1 MNLKNKEQLLKTK
14 KMLEQ
19 RLANFERRNNNLEGN
34 FVGQIINLKRRIR
47 EIDFQMAI
55 RWVFQ
60 EKWWINNNICRR
72 CGV

>member
-55 RWVFQ
+55 R
-60 EKWWINNNICRR
+60 
-72 CGV
+72 